1 MVNYGRGTSP
11 ILPLNIECI
20 GDEETLSNCSKI
32 NNLHLGQC
40 TQVIGVDCTG
50 MYIYTCIIAV
60 EQYITILFCS

>member
-50 MYIYTCIIAV
+50 MYIHV
-60 EQYITILFCS
+60 